1 MTTGKIKWQG
11 YVKRAQKPT
20 ERTPKRWNNMSHKTK
35 WYRIITQSIKQV
47 SIISG
52 VLSPS
57 FTLPPELHRLSDHW
71 WREILIGAQPLLWT
85 VHVRDLGS
93 LWETNTWWSGGEVRR
108 WCQCCG
114 TAANTGYHSQR
125 LECTETIISQLPA
138 DSWKPYQGMAADN
151 LAAPG
156 GQL

>member
-1 MTTGKIKWQG
+1 MDQSAHVHTHTETHISTVVSNLPGFEHHLEQG
-11 YVKRAQKPT
+11 SPT
-20 ERTPKRWNNMSHKTK
+20 PRPQSGCQVVQQER
-35 WYRIITQSIKQV
+35 QV
-47 SIISG
+47 SEWSVTCIYS
-52 VLSPS
+52 LPLLA
-57 FTLPPELHRLSDHW
+57 LPPELCSHIRVALDS
-71 WREILIGAQPLLWT
+71 ILVGVQTLLWT

-138 DSWKPYQGMAADN
+138 DSWKPW
-151 LAAPG
+151 
-156 GQL
+156 QLTI